1 MYGSANDPARGA
13 FKKYLEVTMMK
24 KLSTARCIRK
34 TLIFA
39 VAVAVMT
46 LPLLTA
52 ASTLN
57 ATSGDEQNTKGN
69 PELTTVEGQKQL
81 YKKLKAKSRKT
92 CGPTNMRAAGSL
104 ERASAN
110 KECYEDTLAIA
121 VLRLNNA
128 AITALHQE

>member
-1 MYGSANDPARGA
+1 MD
-13 FKKYLEVTMMK
+13 
-24 KLSTARCIRK
+24 KLSTAHCIRK
-34 TLIFA
+34 TLLSA

-46 LPLLTA
+46 LPVLAA

-57 ATSGDEQNTKGN
+57 TSVSDEQKTRGN
-69 PELTTVEGQKQL
+69 PDLTTIEGQKQL

-110 KECYEDTLAIA
+110 RECYEDTLGIA
-121 VLRLNNA
+121 VLRLNNS